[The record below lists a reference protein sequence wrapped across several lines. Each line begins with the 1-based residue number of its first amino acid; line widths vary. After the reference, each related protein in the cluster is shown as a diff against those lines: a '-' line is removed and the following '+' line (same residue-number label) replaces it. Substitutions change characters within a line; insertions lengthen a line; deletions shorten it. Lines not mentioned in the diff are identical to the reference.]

1 MFHASRITFHVLE
14 ERQLLNER
22 ILIVDDELGLREG
35 CKRVL
40 AAQGFSVE
48 AAENGAEGLRQVQTG
63 GYDLVLLDARLPD
76 SNGVDLL
83 QPIHQLD
90 PETVCVIITGYGT
103 VDLAVKAIKQGA
115 YDFINKPFTAD
126 DLLLVV
132 NQGLERRRLSL
143 EARRLQTIEAQ
154 AKRLAEEKALIEEID
169 RLKMAFLRQV
179 THELR
184 APVAAVL
191 SYLRLILNDDVPPER
206 YKEMIGRAEAVA
218 CHQLELIADLLEL
231 SKLKEFKIKDQVSL
245 VNLAEILRQVAEQFG
260 AQAQEKRLQF
270 AVHIASVLPPVRVVA
285 EQLKSVWTNLINNAI
300 KYTPP
305 GGQVTVSL
313 RQEGDQLIGQVSD
326 SGIGIPPEAQ
336 ARLFSEFFRAGN
348 AKSFTPHGTGLG
360 LAIVKQI
367 VEDAGGRIWVESA
380 VGQGA
385 TFTFTL
391 PVAVEVDKEQVD
403 KEQVDK
409 EQVDK
414 ELLDAR

>member
-1 MFHASRITFHVLE
+1 MND
-14 ERQLLNER
+14 QPK

-40 AAQGFSVE
+40 TAQGFSVE
-48 AAENGAEGLRQVQTG
+48 AAENGAEGLRKVQTE

-90 PETVCVIITGYGT
+90 PEIVCVIITGYGT

-169 RLKMAFLRQV
+169 RIKMAFLRQV

-184 APVAAVL
+184 APVAAIL
-191 SYLRLILNDDVPPER
+191 SYLHLILNDDVPPER
-206 YKEMIGRAEAVA
+206 YKEMAGRAEAVA
-218 CHQLELIADLLEL
+218 RYQLELIGDLLEL
-231 SKLKEFKIKDQVSL
+231 SKLKEFKLSAQVSL
-245 VNLAEILRQVAEQFG
+245 VDLGDILRQVAEQFG
-260 AQAQEKRLQF
+260 EQAREKKLQF
-270 AVHIASVLPPVRVVA
+270 AVHIATGLPPVRVVA
-285 EQLKSVWTNLINNAI
+285 EQFKSVWINLISNAI
-300 KYTPP
+300 KYTLP
-305 GGQVTVSL
+305 GGTVEVSL
-313 RQEGDQLIGQVSD
+313 RQEGEQLIGQVSD
-326 SGIGIPPEAQ
+326 TGIGIPPEAQ
-336 ARLFSEFFRAGN
+336 AKLFSEFFRASN
-348 AKSFTPHGTGLG
+348 AKSLTPHGTGLG

-380 VGQGA
+380 VGHGS

-391 PVAVEVDKEQVD
+391 PVANAPEEQNA
-403 KEQVDK
+403 E
-409 EQVDK
+409 
-414 ELLDAR
+414 